1 MANVINVIFVIL
13 VIILIAFFLFSGG
26 SLINQIGLQPPE
38 ARQNNPS
45 DGNGASEPSSEKN
58 AVKTVRIYTANYRAE
73 KQDEEYIEISA
84 DYSNTEPV
92 NISGWR
98 LENRDKDYFI
108 IPKGAS
114 LPYTAQV
121 NIQGDIKLSP
131 GEKAIII
138 TGKSPFNTSFRPNI
152 CAGYFNRLYE
162 FKPRLP
168 EDCPDPDKEAG
179 VSAQN
184 NACFSYLKTLSK
196 CQTPNLSSAPS
207 DVNFACREFVEQR
220 LNYAGCVEAHKNEA
234 EFFSKEWRVYLEQ
247 NEEAWSNVR
256 ETIKLFDQNSNLI
269 AETSI

>member
-1 MANVINVIFVIL
+1 MANVIFVIL

-26 SLINQIGLQPPE
+26 NLINQIGLQPPE
-38 ARQNNPS
+38 ARQNTPS
-45 DGNGASEPSSEKN
+45 DGNGASGSSPEKN
-58 AVKTVRIYTANYRAE
+58 TVKTVRIYTANYRAE
-73 KQDEEYIEISA
+73 DPDEEYIEISA

-98 LENRDKDYFI
+98 LENRDKDYFT
-108 IPKGAS
+108 IPKGAN

-138 TGKSPFNTSFRPNI
+138 TGKSPFNTSFKPNV
-152 CAGYFNRLYE
+152 CTGYFNRLYE
-162 FKPRLP
+162 FQPRLQ

-179 VSAQN
+179 VSALN
-184 NACFSYLKTLSK
+184 NACFSYLKTQSR

-207 DVNFACREFVEQR
+207 DVNFSCREFVEQK
-220 LNYAGCVEAHKNEA
+220 LSYAGCVETHKSEA
-234 EFFSKEWRVYLEQ
+234 GFFSKEWRVYLEQ
-247 NEEAWSNVR
+247 NKEAWSNVR